1 MLTLVFELFFRD
13 WIKLL
18 HTLMWLPEDGGSG
31 QHTLIQS
38 TLNLFP
44 PLDLELRRNKRQ
56 AELSFT
62 AE

>member
-44 PLDLELRRNKRQ
+44 PSGSGIKKKQ
-56 AELSFT
+56 T
-62 AE
+62 PG

>member
-38 TLNLFP
+38 TLNLFS
-44 PLDLELRRNKRQ
+44 PLWIWN
-56 AELSFT
+56 
-62 AE
+62 